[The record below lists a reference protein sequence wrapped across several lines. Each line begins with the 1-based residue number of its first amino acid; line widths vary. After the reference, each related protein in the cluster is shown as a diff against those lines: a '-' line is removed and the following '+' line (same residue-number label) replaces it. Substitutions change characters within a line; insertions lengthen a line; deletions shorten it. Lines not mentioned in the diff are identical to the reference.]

1 MIKSVH
7 KKKNILATQ
16 AILKKFLQSKIMQ
29 KSCSVQNIT
38 NIIAVG
44 DE

>member
-7 KKKNILATQ
+7 KKNILTTQ
-16 AILKKFLQSKIMQ
+16 ATLKKFLQSKIMQ
-29 KSCSVQNIT
+29 KSRSVQNIT